1 MELSDTAEIAAAVS
15 SPSLSLGTSK
25 ILTRWPSFPSS
36 QLHVT
41 ALLML
46 EKAIAFNSRKT
57 RSRLTS
63 ARSAARPT
71 IS

>member
-1 MELSDTAEIAAAVS
+1 
-15 SPSLSLGTSK
+15 
-25 ILTRWPSFPSS
+25 LTRWPSSS
-36 QLHVT
+36 SSRTWTLGPHVT
-41 ALLML
+41 ALLMR
-46 EKAIAFNSRKT
+46 EKAIADSSRKI

>member
-1 MELSDTAEIAAAVS
+1 V
-15 SPSLSLGTSK
+15 
-25 ILTRWPSFPSS
+25 
-36 QLHVT
+36 
-41 ALLML
+41 L